1 MSDRMVSME
10 RAEPVTSGSGDG
22 EPEEAVKAPEE
33 YTLIG
38 RELKPHFETLA
49 RCRSTVELRA
59 HPLYRSLEPAVS
71 RVLKTPDVGSYASA
85 APAAKPRY
93 RALAWNLERGIEL
106 EGQVAAFREHPYLR
120 EADLFLLTETDVGM
134 ARSGNRAVAQ
144 TIARELGLHYAFA
157 PCYLNL
163 VKGSGVEYD
172 VSGDNDLGLHGNAI
186 LSRYPVRNAR
196 TIPLENGKDKMAGR
210 EKRLGNQVALAVDV
224 ELPGLSLTAA
234 AVHLDAQS
242 RQRHRRDQMHDVLA
256 GLPATG
262 RAIIGGDWNTTTHN
276 SSRAF
281 YAIMGY
287 WLRVFMGIDRSID
300 HYLHPDRVFE
310 KELFE
315 LLEHRGLDYRRCNS
329 LGERTMSYD
338 VACDKTRQNL
348 GEWVPGWCF
357 SFIRWALRNHE
368 GRCPLK
374 VDWFATRELDARDPV
389 VIHELR
395 EGRKVPLSDHDA
407 IGVDLVV

>member
-1 MSDRMVSME
+1 MRPGQPPNIYE
-10 RAEPVTSGSGDG
+10 
-22 EPEEAVKAPEE
+22 
-33 YTLIG
+33 LIES
-38 RELKPHFETLA
+38 ELKPHFEALSL
-49 RCRSTVELRA
+49 CRSTPELRS
-59 HPLYRSLEPAVS
+59 HPLYRALEPAVS
-71 RVLKTPDVGSYASA
+71 KVLNTPDVGSFATVEA
-85 APAAKPRY
+85 EPKRRY
-93 RALAWNLERGIEL
+93 RVLAWNLERGIEL
-106 EGQVAAFREHPYLR
+106 EGQLDACRGHPYLQDV
-120 EADLFLLTETDVGM
+120 DLFLLTETDFGM

-144 TIARELGLHYAFA
+144 TMAQELGLHYAFA

-163 VKGSGVEYD
+163 AKGSGVEYD
-172 VSGDNDLGLHGNAI
+172 VSGENHLGLHGNAI
-186 LSRYPVRNAR
+186 LSRYPLANAR
-196 TIPLENGKDKMAGR
+196 GIALENGKDKIAGR
-210 EKRLGNQVALAVDV
+210 EKRLGNQTALAVDV
-224 ELPGLSLTAA
+224 ALPGLPLTAV

-242 RQRHRRDQMHDVLA
+242 RQRHRRDQMRDVVDGLDGLA
-256 GLPATG
+256 DDG

-300 HYLHPDRVFE
+300 HYLHPHRTFE

-315 LLEHRGLDYRRCNS
+315 LLEWRGFDYRRCNK

-338 VACDKTRQNL
+338 VDCDKTRRNL

-357 SFIRWALRNHE
+357 AFIRWALRNHE

-374 VDWFATRELDARDPV
+374 VDWFAARGLETESPV

-407 IGVDLVV
+407 IGIDLVLVGRADMKKEIATHDRA